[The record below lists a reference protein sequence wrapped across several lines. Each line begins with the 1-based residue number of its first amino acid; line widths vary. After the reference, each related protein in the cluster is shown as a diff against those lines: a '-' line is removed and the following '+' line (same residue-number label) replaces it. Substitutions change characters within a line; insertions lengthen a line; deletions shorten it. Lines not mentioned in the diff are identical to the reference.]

1 MLKVLRQNVIRQ
13 KTILLYLLIIVLLLQ
28 LIGTLMFASV
38 NLNILNKA
46 TSYNV
51 SLNLAWS

>member
-1 MLKVLRQNVIRQ
+1 MLKVLRQDVIRQ